1 MATIITALDIG
12 SSQIKGVVAA
22 PKKDGALSVI
32 TAFKQP
38 SQGFKRGVLVDVED
52 ASQSLKNVA
61 QDLERISKSA
71 TKNVFL
77 NFSSEQVWSRMSRGI
92 VAVAR
97 ADQEI
102 QQDDVDRVVQASRA
116 VKLANNKLVLHNI
129 VREFFVDDVGDIA
142 DPLGMT
148 GNRLEVS
155 TLIVE
160 AFAPHVNILLKNA
173 ERAGLTVGGV
183 IFNPLAAA
191 RSTLSK
197 RQKDLGVLLIDF
209 GFGTTTVAVYEEGK
223 TLYTKCIPIGMGYV
237 TNDIAIGFTTSIP
250 IAEKLKVG
258 YGYAISRT
266 IAKKETINLADIDS
280 SAHGEISKKFLCE
293 IIEARLEQIMDIIS
307 KDLTTLGRA
316 LQLPGGVVITG
327 GGVKLPGL
335 TEYVR
340 EKLKLPTQ
348 VGFPDLTPFEIT
360 TPTYHDLLDDPEF
373 APALG
378 LLLWG
383 MHEDKKEA
391 WDSGF
396 FDKFKSFMKNLTP

>member
-1 MATIITALDIG
+1 MATTITSLDIG
-12 SSQIKGVVAA
+12 SAQIKGVVAT
-22 PKKDGALSVI
+22 PKKDGTLSVI

-38 SQGFKRGVLVDVED
+38 SQGFKRGVLVDIED
-52 ASQSLKNVA
+52 AGQSLRSIA

-77 NFSSEQVWSRMSRGI
+77 NFSSEQVVSRMSRGI

-102 QQDDVDRVVQASRA
+102 QQDDVDRVVQAARA
-116 VKLANNKLVLHNI
+116 VKLANNKLVLHNV

-173 ERAGLTVGGV
+173 ERAGLNVGGV
-183 IFNPLAAA
+183 IFNPLASA
-191 RSTLSK
+191 RSILSK
-197 RQKDLGVLLIDF
+197 RQKDLGVLLVDF
-209 GFGTTTVAVYEEGK
+209 GFGTTTIAVYEEGRVLH
-223 TLYTKCIPIGMGYV
+223 TRCIPIGMGYM
-237 TNDIAIGFTTSIP
+237 TNDIAIGFTTSIA
-250 IAEKLKVG
+250 IAEKLKTG
-258 YGYAISRT
+258 YGYAIAHT
-266 IAKKETINLADIDS
+266 IPKKEMINLSDIDA
-280 SAHGEISKKFLCE
+280 SAHGEISKRFLCE
-293 IIEARLEQIMDIIS
+293 IIEARLEQIVEVIQ
-307 KDLTTLGRA
+307 KDLAALGRA
-316 LQLPGGVVITG
+316 VQLPGGVVITG

-360 TPTYHDLLDDPEF
+360 APTYHDLLDDPEF
-373 APALG
+373 STALG

-383 MHEDKKEA
+383 VQEEKKET
-391 WDSGF
+391 WNSGF
-396 FDKFKSFMKNLTP
+396 FDTVKSFMKNLTP